1 MLSVVSAPVAAEE
14 LPTLDCVITPYKVV
28 DVASPVPGVLGAV
41 HVERSDLIARNQVV
55 AELASEVER
64 ASVALAKARSIMEHD
79 IELSEINLA
88 FEKRKQKRV
97 GELYQKKAASF
108 HDIDKA
114 ETDAALSSRKLR
126 QARDVFKLRR
136 LELRKAQAVLK
147 QKTVR
152 SPIQGVVVQRFK
164 SEGEYVEDQP
174 ILRVA
179 QLDPLNVEAIVP
191 MDLFGRIRQ
200 GMHAVVVPETVSS
213 SPVQAR
219 VKLVDRMGDA
229 ASGTFGVRLEIPNQ
243 NHQLPAGLK
252 CTVRFL
258 PEAQPSDTVVKTPS
272 AARPL
277 TPRTAGNCEPTPVE
291 KAQVAANPE
300 SPSPAGER
308 HLASAQPADA
318 SLASLLPACRTVGP
332 LKSTS
337 EAEKL
342 ALVLRRQ
349 GIRASHR
356 EESARVSEGY
366 VVLTPRQDDRKAARA
381 LEAHLRQGGIKDI
394 LHMGSGLYAGHLALG
409 VYDSLS
415 MAERRRDELAARGF
429 ETQVRDLIKRR
440 PQAWLNLEL
449 PAGDRGEP
457 DLRKTL
463 DAVALGLQVKPVTC
477 PAVLTAER

>member
-1 MLSVVSAPVAAEE
+1 MFPGSVQESAHPWYKARAAALMLSVVSAPVAAEE

-174 ILRVA
+174 ILRIA
-179 QLDPLNVEAIVP
+179 QLDPLSVEAIVP
-191 MDLFGRIRQ
+191 MDLFGRIRRD
-200 GMHAVVVPETVSS
+200 MRAVVTPETVSS
-213 SPVQAR
+213 TPAQAS

-229 ASGTFGVRLEIPNQ
+229 ASGTFGVRLELPNPE
-243 NHQLPAGLK
+243 HRIPAGLK
-252 CTVRFL
+252 CHVRFVG
-258 PEAQPSDTVVKTPS
+258 DTPQ
-272 AARPL
+272 L
-277 TPRTAGNCEPTPVE
+277 TSRDV
-291 KAQVAANPE
+291 
-300 SPSPAGER
+300 
-308 HLASAQPADA
+308 
-318 SLASLLPACRTVGP
+318 
-332 LKSTS
+332 ST
-337 EAEKL
+337 
-342 ALVLRRQ
+342 
-349 GIRASHR
+349 R
-356 EESARVSEGY
+356 E
-366 VVLTPRQDDRKAARA
+366 
-381 LEAHLRQGGIKDI
+381 
-394 LHMGSGLYAGHLALG
+394 LALG
-409 VYDSLS
+409 APVDLS
-415 MAERRRDELAARGF
+415 FPHG
-429 ETQVRDLIKRR
+429 R
-440 PQAWLNLEL
+440 P
-449 PAGDRGEP
+449 
-457 DLRKTL
+457 
-463 DAVALGLQVKPVTC
+463 
-477 PAVLTAER
+477 